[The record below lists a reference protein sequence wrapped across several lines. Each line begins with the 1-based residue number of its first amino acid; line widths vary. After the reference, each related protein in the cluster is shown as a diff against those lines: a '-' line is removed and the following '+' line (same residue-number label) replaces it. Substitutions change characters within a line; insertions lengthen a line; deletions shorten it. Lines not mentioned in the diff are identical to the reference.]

1 MTMGG
6 NASQKVWLVTGCS
19 SGLGRSF
26 VRAIVAQGD
35 IAVATAR
42 DPETLRLLQAQHPGQ
57 VMPLALDVTRRDQIQ
72 QVVDHVIGTLGRI
85 DGLINNAGYGYRAA
99 VEEGTPEEV
108 DRLFQTNFFGPVALI
123 QAVLPHMLRQRAGAI
138 VNISSIAAVNTF
150 PGSGYYGASKCALEG
165 LSSALEKEV
174 APLGIQVMV
183 VEPGAFRTDF
193 SGRSLRQAEKAIA
206 DYAETAGRRRIEH
219 DHSHGTQPGDPDQ
232 GARLVL
238 EALRGPQ
245 PPFRLVL
252 GADAWEVYTQTTWPT
267 SPLWNLGWRRAGR
280 RPSHQTPF
288 DRTGKESDTMKR
300 WTARLLAAGLAL
312 TLAACGSTPAT
323 GGTGQ
328 TAPATAS
335 LSEGLPSGDRI
346 LIAYFS
352 VPETD
357 GVDAVSGASRVV
369 VDGTVLGN
377 NQYLAQLLQAE
388 TGGDLFPIETVQTYP
403 GSHDALLDF
412 AYQERSDGARPAL
425 ATQLENLDQYDV
437 IFLGYPNWNS
447 DLPMPLYTFLETYDF
462 SGKTILPFTA
472 HGGSSFSRTVQTI
485 ADLQPGATVVEDGL
499 AISRN
504 DVPQAPEAVSQWVA
518 GLTP

>member
-174 APLGIQVMV
+174 A
-183 VEPGAFRTDF
+183 
-193 SGRSLRQAEKAIA
+193 SRSWWWNRGPSARISPAVPS
-206 DYAETAGRRRIEH
+206 GRRRRPSRITPRPPGAAG
-219 DHSHGTQPGDPDQ
+219 SSMTTATAPSQGT
-232 GARLVL
+232 RT
-238 EALRGPQ
+238 RGPGWCWRPSGGPSLPSVWCWGRTPGKCTPR
-245 PPFRLVL
+245 PPR
-252 GADAWEVYTQTTWPT
+252 PT

-312 TLAACGSTPAT
+312 TLAACGSPPAT

-357 GVDAVSGASRVV
+357 GVDTVSGASRVV

-377 NQYLAQLLQAE
+377 NQYLAQLLQGE

-472 HGGSSFSRTVQTI
+472 HGGSGFSRTVQTI

>member
-26 VRAIVAQGD
+26 VRAIVARGD

-123 QAVLPHMLRQRAGAI
+123 QAVLPHMRRQRAGAI

-165 LSSALEKEV
+165 PSSALEKEV

-193 SGRSLRQAEKAIA
+193 SGRSLRQAEKAIV

-232 GARLVL
+232 GTRLVL

-245 PPFRLVL
+245 PP
-252 GADAWEVYTQTTWPT
+252 
-267 SPLWNLGWRRAGR
+267 
-280 RPSHQTPF
+280 
-288 DRTGKESDTMKR
+288 
-300 WTARLLAAGLAL
+300 
-312 TLAACGSTPAT
+312 
-323 GGTGQ
+323 
-328 TAPATAS
+328 
-335 LSEGLPSGDRI
+335 LPSG
-346 LIAYFS
+346 F
-352 VPETD
+352 
-357 GVDAVSGASRVV
+357 
-369 VDGTVLGN
+369 
-377 NQYLAQLLQAE
+377 
-388 TGGDLFPIETVQTYP
+388 GGWF
-403 GSHDALLDF
+403 
-412 AYQERSDGARPAL
+412 
-425 ATQLENLDQYDV
+425 
-437 IFLGYPNWNS
+437 
-447 DLPMPLYTFLETYDF
+447 
-462 SGKTILPFTA
+462 
-472 HGGSSFSRTVQTI
+472 
-485 ADLQPGATVVEDGL
+485 
-499 AISRN
+499 
-504 DVPQAPEAVSQWVA
+504 
-518 GLTP
+518 